1 MTKVLDKILDLQ
13 SIASYSKHDQF
24 VQGMINAIDEKIVVP
39 GSRLPTINE
48 LINELHFARETVV
61 KGYKALIRR
70 GLVESKGRKGY
81 FVSSGNTGQI
91 AKVALMMYLMDS
103 FQEQFYRAFRDEL
116 GHQVQIDIFFHHGNI
131 TIFETILNIIK
142 GKYSMY
148 VISPIPHP
156 KTKELLNQVPRS
168 RLIMFDRF
176 EPIGGD
182 FNYVCQ
188 EFEKSS
194 YEAFAA
200 LADNIKKFDEMI
212 FFHTSDSLDP
222 VEIIKSYKRFAKNYQ
237 VKATIKPHYVPGS
250 VTKGKVYFSLN
261 NAELW
266 EILDDCK
273 TAKLKPGKDIGILSH
288 NDEPVKKLLVDGITT
303 FSTDFGLMG
312 KKVAQAILKR
322 HSVQEIIPTTL
333 AKRKSL

>member
-1 MTKVLDKILDLQ
+1 MQKVLNKILNLQ
-13 SIASYSKHDQF
+13 SVPSYSKHDQF
-24 VQGMINAIDEKIVVP
+24 VQGIINAIDEKIVVP

-48 LINELHFARETVV
+48 LINELRFARETVV
-61 KGYKALIRR
+61 KGYKDLIRR
-70 GLVESKGRKGY
+70 GIVESKGRKGY
-81 FVSSGNTGQI
+81 FVTNGNTGQI
-91 AKVALMMYLMDS
+91 AKVALLMYLLDS
-103 FQEQFYRAFRDEL
+103 FQEQFYRSFREEL
-116 GHQVQIDIFFHHGNI
+116 GHKVQIDVFFHHGNI

-156 KTKELLNQVPRS
+156 RSKELLNEIPRS

-176 EPIGGD
+176 EPIGGE

-188 EFEKSS
+188 EFENSS
-194 YEAFAA
+194 YEAFTA

-212 FFHTSDSLDP
+212 FFHTKDSLDP
-222 VEIIKSYKRFAKNYQ
+222 VEIIKSYKRFARNYH
-237 VKATIKPHYVPGS
+237 VKAVIKPHYIPGS
-250 VTKGKVYFSLN
+250 VIKGKVYFSLN

-266 EILDDCK
+266 EILNDCK
-273 TAKLKPGKDIGILSH
+273 VAKLKPGKDIGILSH
-288 NDEPVKKLLVDGITT
+288 NDEPVKKLLADGITT

-312 KKVAQAILKR
+312 KKAANAILQR
-322 HSVQEIIPTTL
+322 EAIQEIIPTTL